1 MPNKIH
7 LTVAALV
14 PGERGFLCVK
24 EKDDGR
30 ILINQPAGHVEPGE
44 GLIEAVKRETYEETG
59 WRVEPSHLLGMSI
72 YTSPHNKVTY
82 YRMAFLCDAIE
93 EAKQAVLDSDI
104 IEALWLSESEIRAR
118 QTEMRS
124 PMVIKTLDDYCKGKR
139 YPLEIIND
147 YR

>member
-1 MPNKIH
+1 MPNQIH

-14 PGERGFLCVK
+14 PGEQGFLLVK

-30 ILINQPAGHVEPGE
+30 IVINQPAGHVEPGE

-59 WRVEPSHLLGMSI
+59 WWVEPSHLLGISI

-82 YRMAFLCDAIE
+82 YRMAFLC
-93 EAKQAVLDSDI
+93 EALEQDKHAELDSDI
-104 IEALWLSESEIRAR
+104 IETLWLSEAELRAR

-124 PMVIKTLDDYCKGKR
+124 PMVIKTLDDYYNGKR

>member
-1 MPNKIH
+1 MPNQIH

-59 WRVEPSHLLGMSI
+59 WQVEASHLLGISI

-82 YRMAFLCDAIE
+82 YRMAFLC
-93 EAKQAVLDSDI
+93 EALEQDKHVELDSDI
-104 IEALWLSESEIRAR
+104 IEALWLSEAELRAR

-139 YPLEIIND
+139 YSLEIIND

>member
-1 MPNKIH
+1 MPNQIH

-24 EKDDGR
+24 EKDGER
-30 ILINQPAGHVEPGE
+30 IVINQPAGHVEPGE
-44 GLIEAVKRETYEETG
+44 GLIEAVKRENFEETG

-93 EAKQAVLDSDI
+93 EDKQAVLDSDI
-104 IEALWLSESEIRAR
+104 IEALWLSEAELRAR